1 MARWT
6 LLLLAG
12 LLISAASPLSA
23 ELLIE
28 YQDDVYLRDHETVR
42 YAIDLDYGTGTDASI
57 EVLVRGFNA
66 PPRVRILDDNHH
78 ELKDARDTDGDWTVN
93 PSANAHAP
101 IVRYY
106 VEVDSAI
113 PSHDGDFEVTIF
125 VDAPNGNNADAVVF
139 FDKYYFDHESGDASD
154 HYDCTAHSGAGS
166 WPLAMIGLVAGGA
179 LWFRRCR
186 RTPALNRG
194 TPGND

>member
-23 ELLIE
+23 ELLVE

-57 EVLVRGFNA
+57 EVLVRGFNG

-113 PSHDGDFEVTIF
+113 PSRDGDFEVTIF

-154 HYDCTAHSGAGS
+154 HYDCTVHSGAGG
-166 WPLAMIGLVAGGA
+166 WPLGMLALAGFA
-179 LWFRRCR
+179 AFWFRQR
-186 RTPALNRG
+186 RRSSQV
-194 TPGND
+194 